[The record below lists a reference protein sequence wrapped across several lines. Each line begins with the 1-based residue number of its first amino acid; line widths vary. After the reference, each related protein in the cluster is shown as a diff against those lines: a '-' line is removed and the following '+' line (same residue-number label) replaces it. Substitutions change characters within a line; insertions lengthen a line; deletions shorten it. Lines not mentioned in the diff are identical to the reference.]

1 MSTLRYSNVYTS
13 LVEAMSQKPMCRYYS
28 CRGGTRSGKTYS
40 ILELLLQ
47 LSEADTKPTITSVVS
62 ETLPHLKRGAIRDF
76 RSILSD
82 RWTESKWSK
91 SECIWTCN
99 SGSVIEFFS
108 ADSPAKVHGPARDRL
123 FVNEAQNIPF
133 DTFRQLAVRTKEFII
148 IDYNP
153 THSFFVNE
161 IIEPDAACK
170 TLHSTYLDNR
180 DHITGETLLSPEQV
194 KEIERNKIDSNWWRV
209 YGEGKIGQFEGLI
222 YEFEQVD
229 SLPDPYGKIETYGMD
244 FGFSNDPSTLIHTLI
259 DNDRKEVF
267 LDEIFY
273 RTGML
278 NSDII
283 TEMVAANVPKYD
295 TPIYAD
301 AADPKT
307 IAELFSQGWNVKA
320 CRKVTKIA
328 DQIHQCKGFK
338 IYVTKRSLN
347 LIAELRSYIWQKDKN
362 GKSLNEPIGIN
373 NHAADAFR
381 YSIVSYFEENQPSGW
396 SVDKMFGFGS
406 DY

>member
-1 MSTLRYSNVYTS
+1 MLRYSNVYAS
-13 LVEAMSQKPMCRYYS
+13 LVDAMSQSPMCRYYS
-28 CRGGTRSGKTYS
+28 CCGGTRSGKTYS
-40 ILELLLQ
+40 ILELIRQ
-47 LSEADTKPTITSVVS
+47 LAEADKTPTITSVVS

-76 RSILSD
+76 RSIIAD
-82 RWTESKWSK
+82 QWTDGKWSK
-91 SECIWTCN
+91 SDYIWTCD

-123 FVNEAQNIPF
+123 FINEAQNIPY
-133 DTFRQLAVRTKEFII
+133 DTFRQLAVRTKQFII

-161 IIEPDAACK
+161 LIEPDSSCR
-170 TLHSTYLDNR
+170 TLHSTYLDNC
-180 DHITGETLLSPEQV
+180 DHISGESFLSLEQIR
-194 KEIERNKIDSNWWRV
+194 EIERNRVDANWWRV

-222 YEFEQVD
+222 YDFEQVD
-229 SLPDPYGKIETYGMD
+229 AMPDTYGKIETYGMD
-244 FGFSNDPSTLIHTLI
+244 FGFSNDPSTLIHTII

-278 NSDII
+278 NADII
-283 TEMVAANVPKYD
+283 AELEAANVPAYGV
-295 TPIYAD
+295 PIYAD

-307 IAELFSQGWNVKA
+307 IAELFGRGWNVKS
-320 CRKVTKIA
+320 CRKTTKVA

-347 LIAELRSYIWQKDKN
+347 LISELRGYVWQKDKN

-381 YSIVSYFEENQPSGW
+381 YSIVSYFEENQSAGW
-396 SVDKMFGFGS
+396 DVNRMFGFGS
-406 DY
+406 DYP